1 MTKNLILDLILAKI
15 WFPKNSVVGF
25 TSTKY
30 YTLLQAIIVCINE
43 EN

>member
-15 WFPKNSVVGF
+15 WFPKKSVVGF

-30 YTLLQAIIVCINE
+30 YTLLQAIIVYIYK